1 MVNFK
6 DVPTETLLKKLSAEL
21 AKSIKEPDWVDDVK
35 TGEHKERGPIDDDW
49 YYMRLASILRKIAIN
64 GPIGLERLAAE
75 YGGKVDRGSKRHH
88 AAKGSRKVLRHALL
102 ELESK
107 GFVKKDRKGRTI
119 TSEGMKILNAV
130 SLEVANDIKE
140 KVPSIAKY
148 I

>member
-6 DVPTETLLKKLSAEL
+6 DVPPETLLKKLSSEL

-49 YYMRLASILRKIAIN
+49 YYMRLASVLRKIAIN
-64 GPIGLERLAAE
+64 GPIGIEKLAAE

-88 AAKGSRKVLRHALL
+88 AAKGSRKILREALS
-102 ELESK
+102 ELEAK
-107 GFVKKDRKGRTI
+107 GYVKKDKKGRSLTP
-119 TSEGMKILNAV
+119 EGMKILNAV
-130 SLEVANDIKE
+130 SLEVINELKE

-148 I
+148 A